1 MHTLARP
8 AHEAARCAGA
18 VGKYWPYHDRLFEGQ
33 PASRRPDLLRYA
45 AEVGLDRDEFTRCLD
60 ERRFAPDVERDIAQ
74 AQALGINS
82 TPTFLVND
90 QLVVG
95 ATTTEEFRAIIE
107 AALKKTRR

>member
-33 PASRRPDLLRYA
+33 PAFRRPDLLRYA

-60 ERRFAPDVERDIAQ
+60 ERRFPPHVGRDHAQDPAPGV
-74 AQALGINS
+74 NS
-82 TPTFLVND
+82 TPPFPVHH
-90 QLVVG
+90 QLGVA
-95 ATTTEEFRAIIE
+95 ATTTAEFLA
-107 AALKKTRR
+107 

>member
-33 PASRRPDLLRYA
+33 PAFRRSDLLRYA

-74 AQALGINS
+74 AHALRINS
-82 TPTFLVND
+82 TASFLVYD
-90 QLVVG
+90 QLVVCG
-95 ATTTEEFRAIIE
+95 TTTQAFQLIIQ
-107 AALKKTRR
+107 AALQNT